1 MMATPNSL
9 RRPEEIALSL
19 QLPQGYRI
27 VKQHIDGGNPWGLW
41 CGGSMVG
48 RVSVAYSC
56 RSDDWKVRIVTNTEY
71 ATSCD
76 PEDFYTTLAGLR
88 VRGLI

>member
-1 MMATPNSL
+1 MTTPNSL

-27 VKQHIDGGNPWGLW
+27 VEPINEGNPSWGLW

-48 RVSVAYSC
+48 RVSVAYSFQ
-56 RSDDWKVRIVTNTEY
+56 SDDWKVRIVTNTEY